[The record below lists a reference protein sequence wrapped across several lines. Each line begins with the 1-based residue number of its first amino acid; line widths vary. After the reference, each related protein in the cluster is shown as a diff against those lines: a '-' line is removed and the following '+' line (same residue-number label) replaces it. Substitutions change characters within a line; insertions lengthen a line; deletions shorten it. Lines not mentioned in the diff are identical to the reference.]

1 MSASLPE
8 ARAAL
13 PAGAAEP
20 RSRTF
25 GVRWIGSRTPI
36 AIVALACALAFVPRL
51 GLPAFYDS
59 LLYLILHWIVLATSW
74 NILSGY
80 AGYFSFGHG
89 AFFGAGLYTTST
101 LLSRWNWPFLWTLP
115 VAAAVACVLGVAL
128 GAIVFRVKGI
138 RGEVYA
144 LLTLA
149 VTFVIGTIIVNTP
162 IDGGNGVSLAAVPV
176 PAIGPTPSSTF
187 YLLALAAATLTML
200 VAWAVAVSKLG
211 VGLFAIHDDEDA
223 AEVMGVPTY
232 RYKLIALAISCAL
245 AGVAGGIHALFLN
258 YVTVG
263 EVFTITVPL
272 TVVLM
277 SVLGGTRH
285 WAGPAVGAVAITLL
299 LYSFTAA
306 NYAVAGKAMVG
317 VILIAAILFMP
328 DGILPRLQRL
338 FARRRAPLPPS
349 AAALAP
355 LPVRSVSVAVG
366 EVLLSA
372 RGLAKSFRGVKALAG
387 VDVQVR
393 RGEILGLLGPNGSG
407 KSTFINVVSGH
418 YLSTGGS
425 IVFEGQDLTGRA
437 AHRIARAGISRTYQ
451 IPRPFGHQ
459 TVLDNVALATLFGGG
474 VASPAVAR
482 REAMTWLAF
491 TGLQDKAHAHPA
503 DLNLHQRKFLELA
516 RALASRPRLVL
527 LDEVL
532 CGLTPSEIDDAVA
545 LVRRIRDQGST
556 VVFVEHVMRAVM
568 ALTDRV
574 VVFDHGELLAE
585 GLAAEVMQ
593 RPEVMTA
600 YLGPA
605 QAAALEQPEPAAAP
619 QRPTMLEVRELQV
632 AYGQAPALWGVSFE
646 LREGELLCVVG
657 PNGAG
662 KTTLINALAGVQRA
676 RGGRIVLEGRDL
688 TALPPH
694 RFCEAGVAIVPEGRR
709 LFGSMSVLEN
719 LEIGSALPAAKARRA
734 DSLEMVLALFPAL
747 KPKLAQAAGELS
759 GGQQQMVAI
768 GRALMAR
775 PRLLLLDEPSLGL
788 SPLIVNDMFGAIRRI
803 NQEGTAVLLVEQNVS
818 MALRV
823 ADRAYVLEQGRMV
836 AEGTPDALMQR
847 DEIRRAYLGL

>member
-1 MSASLPE
+1 MK
-8 ARAAL
+8 
-13 PAGAAEP
+13 
-20 RSRTF
+20 
-25 GVRWIGSRTPI
+25 RTPLL
-36 AIVALACALAFVPRL
+36 IVGAGIALAFVPTL

-80 AGYFSFGHG
+80 TGYFSFGHG
-89 AFFGAGLYTTST
+89 AFFGAGLYTSAT
-101 LLSRWNWPFLWTLP
+101 LMGKRDWPFLSTLP
-115 VAAAVACVLGVAL
+115 VAAAVACLLGVVV
-128 GAIVFRVKGI
+128 GAIVFRVKGV
-138 RGEVYA
+138 RGEVFA

-162 IDGGNGVSLAAVPV
+162 IDGGNGISLAAVAV
-176 PAIGPTPSSTF
+176 PAIGPTPSATF
-187 YLLALAAATLTML
+187 YLLALLAATLTMF
-200 VAWAVAVSKLG
+200 VAWGIAVSKLG
-211 VGLFAIHDDEDA
+211 AGLFAIHDDEDA

-277 SVLGGTRH
+277 SVLGGSRH
-285 WAGPAVGAVAITLL
+285 WAGPAIGAVAITLL

-306 NYAVAGKAMVG
+306 NFAVAGKALVG

-328 DGILPRLQRL
+328 DGVLPRVL
-338 FARRRAPLPPS
+338 RAIGHRPKLDIAPGEAPAPAPR
-349 AAALAP
+349 AAG
-355 LPVRSVSVAVG
+355 SG
-366 EVLLSA
+366 EVLLKA
-372 RGLAKSFRGVKALAG
+372 RGLAKHFRGVKALAG
-387 VDVQVR
+387 VDVEVR

-418 YLSTGGS
+418 YVPTGGS
-425 IVFEGQDLTGRA
+425 VVFEGQELAGRE
-437 AHRIARAGISRTYQ
+437 AHRIARAGIARTYQ

-459 TVLDNVALATLFGGG
+459 SVLDNVALAAMFGGG
-474 VASPAVAR
+474 IATPAAAR

-491 TGLQDKAHAHPA
+491 AGLQDKAMARP
-503 DLNLHQRKFLELA
+503 DELNLHERKFLELA

-600 YLGPA
+600 YLG
-605 QAAALEQPEPAAAP
+605 QAAAPAAAP
-619 QRPTMLEVRELQV
+619 PPPPPPGPQSPPTLE
-632 AYGQAPALWGVSFE
+632 
-646 LREGELLCVVG
+646 
-657 PNGAG
+657 
-662 KTTLINALAGVQRA
+662 
-676 RGGRIVLEGRDL
+676 
-688 TALPPH
+688 
-694 RFCEAGVAIVPEGRR
+694 
-709 LFGSMSVLEN
+709 
-719 LEIGSALPAAKARRA
+719 
-734 DSLEMVLALFPAL
+734 
-747 KPKLAQAAGELS
+747 
-759 GGQQQMVAI
+759 
-768 GRALMAR
+768 
-775 PRLLLLDEPSLGL
+775 PRH
-788 SPLIVNDMFGAIRRI
+788 A
-803 NQEGTAVLLVEQNVS
+803 
-818 MALRV
+818 
-823 ADRAYVLEQGRMV
+823 
-836 AEGTPDALMQR
+836 
-847 DEIRRAYLGL
+847 